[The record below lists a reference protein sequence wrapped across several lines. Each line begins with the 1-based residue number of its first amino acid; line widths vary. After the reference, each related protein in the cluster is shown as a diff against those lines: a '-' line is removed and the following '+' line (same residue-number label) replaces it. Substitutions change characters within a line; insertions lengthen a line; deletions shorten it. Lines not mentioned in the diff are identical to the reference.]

1 MNPSRVIFTSGFIL
15 ISLLVGIDYLKN
27 PNGDT
32 HLGSSI
38 FWLQAVFYSF
48 CHLVSFGF
56 YKMRRRRI
64 EDNNRLE
71 CRSICFTAF
80 LLLFSNV
87 FTFYL
92 ITAPFMGLAI
102 DANTLIFLL
111 PPASVG
117 AFVAGVFLYVYRKKW
132 AD

>member
-1 MNPSRVIFTSGFIL
+1 MKPSRVIFTSGFIL
-15 ISLLVGIDYLKN
+15 ISILVGIHYLQN

-38 FWLQAVFYSF
+38 FWLQAVFYGF
-48 CHLVSFGF
+48 CHLVSFGC
-56 YKMRRRRI
+56 YMMRRRWI

-71 CRSICFTAF
+71 FRSIGFTAF
-80 LLLFSNV
+80 LLFFSNV

-92 ITAPFMGLAI
+92 ITAPFMGLTI
-102 DANTLIFLL
+102 DSNTLIFFL

-117 AFVAGVFLYVYRKKW
+117 AFVAGVYLYVYRKKW
-132 AD
+132 A